1 MDRREF
7 LAGGTMAAL
16 LAGCRTGLWG
26 SGHPQV
32 SVQTFVLRDL
42 LKKDLEGTY
51 AKIGALGVGGEP
63 PPGKTAVDWQGLK
76 AAFAAD
82 RPEWFVIEPVTSDRF
97 DTISRSIEHLEGMEI
112 V

>member
-1 MDRREF
+1 MKVAAIG
-7 LAGGTMAAL
+7 LTTATCVAL
-16 LAGCRTGLWG
+16 LAGG
-26 SGHPQV
+26 SSGAEY
-32 SVQTFVLRDL
+32 
-42 LKKDLEGTY
+42 LKLVDF
-51 AKIGALGVGGEP
+51 AKAGCFGVVGEP

-97 DTISRSIEHLEGMEI
+97 DTISRSIDNLEGMEI